1 MGGEESSQPK
11 AGIQLDAKGWNPL
24 SISPDPRSQIPKS
37 FGHVP
42 GSLVRHMGKLM
53 LCKSCGD
60 TLEDANCYF
69 VVVRAKTYR
78 GTSCR
83 PCKRAQGA
91 ILRQLRKLHPQPP
104 LGTPCECCARVEKL
118 QLDHQHFGARQF
130 RGWLCKSCNVGLG
143 LLGDRAETLDL
154 AVAYLRQNTEKK
166 GSLSV

>member
-1 MGGEESSQPK
+1 MMKKFFIILLVGPERAKYGWRGEQLAQAHAAMRFSLLCAATESQT
-11 AGIQLDAKGWNPL
+11 
-24 SISPDPRSQIPKS
+24 
-37 FGHVP
+37 
-42 GSLVRHMGKLM
+42 LM

-104 LGTPCECCARVEKL
+104 MGTPCECCARVDKL
-118 QLDHQHFGARQF
+118 QLDHDHAGAHQF

-143 LLGDRAETLDL
+143 HLGDSAETLAQ
-154 AVAYLRQNTEKK
+154 AVAYLARQNT
-166 GSLSV
+166 GN